1 MKSIIEVFNWRPELK
16 GADNVASIGEDFIL
30 LDKPVIAPLP
40 DYPFKTDVV
49 TAIICEKG
57 EMKGSMD
64 LITYHSS
71 APSMTILLPDQILQY
86 EYISPDF
93 QGLFIVMS
101 KKFVDGLGI
110 EDRFSIHVSVRDN
123 PCISL
128 APEEMKAMQTYYN
141 MMYSAISVK
150 EHPHRLEIAKNLT
163 RAFFFGAG
171 YFFHKT
177 PEDNKKTK
185 NEKLVDDF
193 LRLVQLNYKKHRNIE
208 FYADKLCI
216 TPKYMSS
223 VIRQTSNKTAGDWI
237 DDHVMLEA
245 KALLKS
251 TNSTIQQI
259 SDELNFADQS
269 FFGKYFKRIAGVS
282 PKEYR
287 KG

>member
-1 MKSIIEVFNWRPELK
+1 MKNIIEVFNWRSELK
-16 GADNVASIGEDFIL
+16 EADNVVSIGEDFIL
-30 LDKPVIAPLP
+30 LDKPIIASVFG
-40 DYPFKTDVV
+40 YPFKIDVV

-57 EMKGSMD
+57 EMKGNMD
-64 LITYHSS
+64 LIPYHST
-71 APSMTILLPDQILQY
+71 APSMIIILPDQILQY
-86 EYISPDF
+86 KYISPDF

-101 KKFVDGLGI
+101 KKFVDSLGI
-110 EDRFSIHVSVRDN
+110 EDRFSTLVSVRDN

-128 APEEMKAMQTYYN
+128 SAEEMEAMQTYYK
-141 MMYSAISVK
+141 MMQRTISVE
-150 EHPHRLEIAKNLT
+150 EHPHRLEIARNLT

-177 PEDNKKTK
+177 PKDNKKTK

-269 FFGKYFKRIAGVS
+269 FFGKYFKRLAGVS

>member
-1 MKSIIEVFNWRPELK
+1 MKNIIEVFNWRPELQ
-16 GADNVASIGEDFIL
+16 GADNVVSIGEDFIL
-30 LDKPVIAPLP
+30 LDKPIIASAF
-40 DYPFKTDVV
+40 DYPFKIDVV
-49 TAIICEKG
+49 TGIICEKG

-64 LITYHSS
+64 LITYHSI
-71 APSMTILLPDQILQY
+71 APSLTILLPDQILQY

-101 KKFVDGLGI
+101 KKFVDSLGI
-110 EDRFSIHVSVRDN
+110 EDRFSTLVSVRDN

-128 APEEMKAMQTYYN
+128 APEEMEAMQTYYK
-141 MMYSAISVK
+141 MMQRTISVK

-177 PEDNKKTK
+177 PEDKKQTK

-245 KALLKS
+245 KAMLKS
-251 TNSTIQQI
+251 TNYTIQQI

-269 FFGKYFKRIAGVS
+269 FFGKYFKRLAGVS

>member
-1 MKSIIEVFNWRPELK
+1 MKNIIEVFNWRPELK
-16 GADNVASIGEDFIL
+16 RADNVMSLGEDFIL
-30 LDKPVIAPLP
+30 FDEIIITSIF
-40 DYPFKTDVV
+40 DYPFKIDVV

-64 LITYHSS
+64 LIPYHST
-71 APSMTILLPDQILQY
+71 APSMIILLPDQILQY

-93 QGLFIVMS
+93 QGMFIVMS
-101 KKFVDGLGI
+101 KRFIDSLGI
-110 EDRFSIHVSVRDN
+110 EDQFSTLVSVRDN

-128 APEEMKAMQTYYN
+128 APEEMKAMQTYYS
-141 MMYSAISVK
+141 MMYRAISVK

-171 YFFHKT
+171 YFFHKIS
-177 PEDNKKTK
+177 EKKNKTK
-185 NEKLVDDF
+185 NEKLVDNF

-251 TNSTIQQI
+251 TNNTIQQI
-259 SDELNFADQS
+259 SDELNFADPS
-269 FFGKYFKRIAGVS
+269 FFGKYFKRLAGVS